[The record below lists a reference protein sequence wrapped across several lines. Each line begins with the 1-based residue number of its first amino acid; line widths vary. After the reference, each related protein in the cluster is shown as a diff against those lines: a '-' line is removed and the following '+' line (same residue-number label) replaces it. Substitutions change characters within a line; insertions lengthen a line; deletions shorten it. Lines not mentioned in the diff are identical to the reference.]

1 MLISVV
7 VLVLEI
13 ELYLQR
19 FKGWLNFEI
28 TSILVNIPWLGAYL
42 EGHLG
47 HLEVVSKSF
56 KTSLSYPN
64 KQHEQIH

>member
-1 MLISVV
+1 MLK
-7 VLVLEI
+7 I

-28 TSILVNIPWLGAYL
+28 TSILANIPWLGAYL

-47 HLEVVSKSF
+47 QLEVVSKSF